1 MTLDDLV
8 RANLAQRKQPG
19 QLFPNRSA
27 SGFKM
32 STRIRLA
39 FSLFRRMPE
48 SAVFCIQTK
57 NKPLQTYG
65 ALSNSRAP

>member
-8 RANLAQRKQPG
+8 EQTLAQRKQPG
-19 QLFPNRSA
+19 QLFPNGQVRVQNVDSN
-27 SGFKM
+27 
-32 STRIRLA
+32 STRFFVIPA
-39 FSLFRRMPE
+39 NAGIQPY
-48 SAVFCIQTK
+48 IQTK